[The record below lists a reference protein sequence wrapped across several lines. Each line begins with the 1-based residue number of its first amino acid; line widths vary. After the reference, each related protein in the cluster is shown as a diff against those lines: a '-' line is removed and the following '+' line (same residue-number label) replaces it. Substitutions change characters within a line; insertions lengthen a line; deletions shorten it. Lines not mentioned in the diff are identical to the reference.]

1 MDSSE
6 GQTTKK
12 TGRLDLDHL
21 SRDETV
27 NIKTGNQLIN
37 YVHFSVKAARL
48 YDENNEGFTSQIDK
62 LMNTFESLFDKDD
75 TISLEIYMSYLFFN
89 RVKIKSEF
97 KNYIHVRFIIDTLKK
112 RNTEGLTFSP
122 ALTRT
127 EISSFIRLL
136 AQNDK
141 QEEIL
146 FEDFQDQIL
155 TLNIDNISAQKFS
168 ETTKKAAEERLVGIR
183 RQAKRV
189 FFESMYNLKG
199 IMHQGKSHPRTG
211 ARRIQRLAQS
221 IVDLIAEDEPYL
233 IGLTTMK
240 HYDKYILNH
249 SVNVCVLSVALG
261 QRVGLEKNALKELGL
276 AGLFHDI
283 GKIPQASD
291 VISDDELS
299 DDDEKKLLECH
310 PQYGVEMMM
319 QMKGLGELPVRAMKA
334 ILEHHLNFDVSGYPT
349 LSERKKPD
357 LFSRII
363 AIADHFDVET
373 TPNPSY
379 SEPKTPDQV
388 LLEMMEGRDK
398 AFDPILLELF
408 VNVIGV
414 YPIGSLV
421 ALDTGEVGVVVQ
433 PHMDPK
439 LSCRPTVK
447 LICDGNGQTKRE
459 EMVDLTE
466 MDSKTRKYSRTIVK
480 CLDPWKYN
488 IDVSKIIAQ

>member
-1 MDSSE
+1 MDIKKA
-6 GQTTKK
+6 QTTSEA
-12 TGRLDLDHL
+12 GGLDLDHL
-21 SRDETV
+21 TMEEIV

-37 YVHFSVKAARL
+37 YIHTSVKAARL

-62 LMNTFESLFDKDD
+62 LMDIFESLFESDD
-75 TISLEIYMSYLFFN
+75 TVSLEIYMSYLFFN

-97 KNYIHVRFIIDTLKK
+97 KNYIHIRFIIDTLKK
-112 RNTEGLTFSP
+112 RNTEGLTFSSR
-122 ALTRT
+122 LTRAQVNG
-127 EISSFIRLL
+127 FIRLL
-136 AQNDK
+136 AEHDK
-141 QEEIL
+141 EKEIP
-146 FEDFQDQIL
+146 FEDFQDQIQAL
-155 TLNIDNISAQKFS
+155 HIDNISLQKFS
-168 ETTKKAAEERLVGIR
+168 ETTKQAAEERLVGIR

-199 IMHQGKSHPRTG
+199 IMHQGKSKPGTG
-211 ARRIQRLAQS
+211 ARRIRRLAQS

-240 HYDKYILNH
+240 HYDDYILNH

-283 GKIPQASD
+283 GKILQPSE
-291 VISDDELS
+291 VISEKEMPDDE
-299 DDDEKKLLECH
+299 EQKLLKCH

-373 TPNPSY
+373 TPNPSHP
-379 SEPKTPDQV
+379 EPKTPDQV
-388 LLEMMEGRDK
+388 LLEMMEGKGK
-398 AFDPILLELF
+398 AFDPVLLELF

-421 ALDTGEVGVVVQ
+421 ALDSGEVGIVVQ

-439 LSCRPTVK
+439 LSSRPTVK
-447 LICDGNGQTKRE
+447 LIGNGNGHTQSE
-459 EMVDLTE
+459 EVVDLTE
-466 MDSKTRKYSRTIVK
+466 TDANTGQYARNIAK

-488 IDVSKIIAQ
+488 IDVSKIMTQ